1 MYCLCCNNATMHVVV
16 GFCYG
21 NRIHQHCPRPK
32 CNFCSVIMKSYK
44 TRLFT
49 NIFGK
54 SLLSE
59 SLHILRPN
67 VVLHDFSLSLFVSL
81 FHSHSLPKQQPTD
94 ARNIVTICSFIK
106 HSSAMLSLS
115 KQHKNNDYNNHNNI
129 NNKQQTPMTRAGE
142 QVLPCYE
149 QIVDQLLQKQSNDIK
164 LLAFAVIVV
173 AVVFSSSTCIC
184 ALLRIPLMHCH
195 ARNPPRIIAQSSPT
209 PEIIEP

>member
-1 MYCLCCNNATMHVVV
+1 
-16 GFCYG
+16 
-21 NRIHQHCPRPK
+21 
-32 CNFCSVIMKSYK
+32 
-44 TRLFT
+44 
-49 NIFGK
+49 
-54 SLLSE
+54 
-59 SLHILRPN
+59 
-67 VVLHDFSLSLFVSL
+67 
-81 FHSHSLPKQQPTD
+81 
-94 ARNIVTICSFIK
+94 
-106 HSSAMLSLS
+106 MLSLS

-209 PEIIEP
+209 PEIIEPWRRTNFLSAQ